1 MESRPR
7 DEEKKRGREKERRVE
22 EIETERILRGV
33 NNLHLVFALPEKGF
47 HFVPRSERWRWGEG
61 GKGMDKREISLK

>member
-22 EIETERILRGV
+22 EIEIERILRGV
-33 NNLHLVFALPEKGF
+33 NNLHLVFALPKKGF
-47 HFVPRSERWRWGEG
+47 HLKLYRDLGRGGRGEG
-61 GKGMDKREISLK
+61 GG